1 MASTALAMRALRL
14 AITNVSSVQYT
25 VIQRRCVLGSGNHW
39 VPMCP
44 IGFPGNC
51 SERDWNRNVNSC
63 DWHESSI
70 FTFAIFVELL
80 LLLLLLISFS
90 HELLFYV
97 IRQMETFPHPTFSK
111 RVFSKTLTNS
121 VPVSDCIKRC
131 FFEHNNFTTSQGS
144 VAARLM
150 CDGIFNYF
158 VTRNLLLSLSAI
170 ENRLAFGKVVGA
182 NRVVPF
188 FRTRCSIDNGMTAMH
203 E

>member
-1 MASTALAMRALRL
+1 LLSDSDSANCTVLCAVVLTQYQRVPNSKTDGIAMASTALAMRALRL

-25 VIQRRCVLGSGNHW
+25 VIQTRCVLGSGNYW

-51 SERDWNRNVNSC
+51 SERDWNRNANSC

-111 RVFSKTLTNS
+111 RVFQ
-121 VPVSDCIKRC
+121 R
-131 FFEHNNFTTSQGS
+131 H
-144 VAARLM
+144 
-150 CDGIFNYF
+150 
-158 VTRNLLLSLSAI
+158 
-170 ENRLAFGKVVGA
+170 
-182 NRVVPF
+182 
-188 FRTRCSIDNGMTAMH
+188 
-203 E
+203 